1 MKLQVVAC
9 LLALAPVAHGDSAD
23 QPASLYVGQETRDI
37 KSLSPEEVDAYL
49 SGKGFGLA
57 KAAELNGFAGPAHVL
72 QLSSELGLSP
82 EQRARTEAL
91 FASMQLKA
99 STLGRELVD
108 EERNLDYLFASR
120 TVTPDLLSA
129 SINKIGTL
137 QAGIRGAHLEAHL
150 AQVDILTAGQNARYA
165 QLRGYGS
172 QHAHS
177 GHDMQQPKIP

>member
-1 MKLQVVAC
+1 MKLQVLAC
-9 LLALAPVAHGDSAD
+9 LLALAPLAHGDSAD
-23 QPASLYVGQETRDI
+23 QPISPYVGQEARDI

-57 KAAELNGFAGPAHVL
+57 KAAEFNGFAGPAHVL

-99 STLGRELVD
+99 STLGRALVE
-108 EERNLDYLFASR
+108 EERRLDDLFASR

-129 SINKIGTL
+129 SLSKIGTL

-150 AQVDILTAGQNARYA
+150 AQVEILTAEQNGHYA

-172 QHAHS
+172 SHEHS
-177 GHDMQQPKIP
+177 GHDIQKPQTP